1 MADNEVIEVGTAKFN
16 SRVAALLPTGST
28 SRVAALLPTGS
39 TSRVAALL
47 PTGSATTNVA
57 VESHNLGVWQ
67 HPWVPAL

>member
-16 SRVAALLPTGST
+16 
-28 SRVAALLPTGS
+28 
-39 TSRVAALL
+39 SRVAALL

>member
-16 SRVAALLPTGST
+16 